1 MRKLIDDLKS
11 AAPAAFQSE
20 DYQTRRGAI
29 DEAFQKKQFEAFNA
43 LREKAAGKAI
53 TLLRTPIGF
62 VLAPVAN
69 GEVVPPE
76 EFNSWPEAKRQ
87 QTQTDIAALEKD
99 LEQIVRQVPRWDK
112 QRRDE
117 VKTLNRDTVKF
128 AVDHLIEE
136 VESAFADIPRV
147 AEHIA
152 TVRAD
157 LIENVPAFV
166 AKSDGGEDD
175 AGESLRQA
183 AFERYEV
190 NVLIAQDGNG
200 WAPVIEELHPTLGNL
215 IGRIDYLSLH
225 GVLVTNFQLIKAGAL
240 HRASGGYLLIDAH
253 SLLMEPFSWAALKR
267 ALRRGAIAIEDVGR
281 FLGLTS
287 TVSLEP
293 DPIPLNVKVV
303 LFGDRI
309 LYFLL
314 SALDPELGEH
324 FKVLADFEDD
334 LARTPENEAI
344 FARLV
349 ASIASRDG
357 LTALDREAVARVI
370 EHAARLASHSRKL
383 SLFVN
388 ELREAMIEADG
399 CARQD
404 KRDLIVRADV
414 ERALEAR
421 IRRGARLRDR
431 SLESIV
437 EGVSL
442 IATEGHRVGQINGLS
457 VIELGGS
464 TFGRPTRIT
473 CQTRPGAGKVVDI
486 EREVELGGPI
496 YSKGVLIFRLPRGTI
511 RDGHADV
518 AVRELG
524 VRTIL
529 WRRRR
534 RQRILR

>member
-1 MRKLIDDLKS
+1 M
-11 AAPAAFQSE
+11 
-20 DYQTRRGAI
+20 
-29 DEAFQKKQFEAFNA
+29 
-43 LREKAAGKAI
+43 
-53 TLLRTPIGF
+53 
-62 VLAPVAN
+62 
-69 GEVVPPE
+69 
-76 EFNSWPEAKRQ
+76 
-87 QTQTDIAALEKD
+87 
-99 LEQIVRQVPRWDK
+99 
-112 QRRDE
+112 
-117 VKTLNRDTVKF
+117 
-128 AVDHLIEE
+128 
-136 VESAFADIPRV
+136 
-147 AEHIA
+147 
-152 TVRAD
+152 
-157 LIENVPAFV
+157 
-166 AKSDGGEDD
+166 
-175 AGESLRQA
+175 
-183 AFERYEV
+183 
-190 NVLIAQDGNG
+190 
-200 WAPVIEELHPTLGNL
+200 
-215 IGRIDYLSLH
+215 
-225 GVLVTNFQLIKAGAL
+225 
-240 HRASGGYLLIDAH
+240 
-253 SLLMEPFSWAALKR
+253 
-267 ALRRGAIAIEDVGR
+267 
-281 FLGLTS
+281 
-287 TVSLEP
+287 
-293 DPIPLNVKVV
+293 
-303 LFGDRI
+303 

-357 LTALDREAVARVI
+357 LAAFDREAVARVI
-370 EHAARLASHSRKL
+370 EHAARLASHSGKL

-442 IATEGHRVGQINGLS
+442 IATEGVRVGQINGLS

-496 YSKGVLIFRLPRGTI
+496 HSKGVLILSGFLAGRYAMDTPMSLFASLVFEQSYGGVDGDSASSTELYALLSALSGLPLRQDIAVTGSVNQLGVVQAIGGANEKIEGYFDICKARGLTGTQGVMI
-511 RDGHADV
+511 PASNVQHLMLRADV
-518 AVRELG
+518 IEACAAGRFTLWPIETIDQGIALLTGHEVGERAPDGSYAAGTVNRAVADRLAAFTKARKEAE
-524 VRTIL
+524 VDDSAPDK
-529 WRRRR
+529 RR
-534 RQRILR
+534 